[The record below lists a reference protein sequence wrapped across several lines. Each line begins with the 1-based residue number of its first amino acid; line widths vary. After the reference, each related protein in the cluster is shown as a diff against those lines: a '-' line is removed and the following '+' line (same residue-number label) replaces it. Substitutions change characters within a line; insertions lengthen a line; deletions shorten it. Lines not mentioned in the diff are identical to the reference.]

1 MSQRFAGRARLLS
14 STAAALAL
22 MGGVA
27 HAQATAPGVS
37 PNQTVPAQVE
47 EEGEATQ
54 VDEIVVTGIRRA
66 IEASI
71 SAKANNTSIVEVVS
85 AEDIGK
91 LPDVSIA
98 ESLARLPGVT
108 SQRLDGRSQAISIRG
123 LGPDFTTAL
132 LNGRELVTTGD
143 NRGVEFDQFPSELL
157 SSVVVYK
164 TPDAALIGQGLG
176 GTVDLRTIRPLAYG
190 RQAIALNYRYEWND
204 IGALNSGT
212 TDHGQR
218 YSLSYID
225 QFADDTIG
233 IALGYAHMSSPYQSE
248 RFNSWGYP
256 TIEIGDDRYGETLV
270 PDGPRTVR
278 PGYEEEIGQLVIG
291 GVKPYVM
298 SSELER
304 DGYMG
309 VLEWR
314 PNDRFRTVVDAF
326 YSEFENTQVLRGIE
340 FPLQW
345 GGLGEFPVRNGGA
358 TPPVLGGCELTGN
371 AVVSGV
377 CRPAPVL
384 QPGNT
389 VIEDGLI
396 VAGTFNN
403 VKGVVRN
410 DINTR
415 DSNVLA
421 LGWNTEFVAN
431 EDWTLGLDV
440 NYSKVERNDIVL
452 ETLAGTGRNTVGAMD
467 TLDFRI
473 NEDGIVQFTGRL
485 DYADPNLI
493 LLTSSQ
499 GWGSDVVPEGQDG
512 YLNTPSI
519 EDEIKA
525 VRLTAR
531 RELHQSPFSSIDF
544 GVNLSEREKSFVND
558 QYYLRIPSAGSVAV
572 PSEFLLEPTDL
583 GYLGISQVLSYDAL
597 GLVNSGFY
605 DQIRNPN
612 SDVVSG
618 NWTVT
623 EKVSTAYVKANIDH
637 DLAGMPLTGNVGM
650 QFVYTDQSSTGFS
663 ARQAGPGVSESIAVE
678 GGAEYLEILPS
689 ANFIL
694 EVGDDLFARLAVS
707 RTLARPRMDDMRA
720 SRNYSF
726 NVNNN
731 TPLARPDLNSPWG
744 GGGGNP
750 ELMPYIADVADISI
764 EKYFANRRG
773 YVSLAGF
780 YKHLE
785 TYVFNRNQIFDF
797 TGYPTGGEIP
807 VINQG
812 VIGAPDNG
820 NGGYIQGV
828 EFSLSMPLEMVT
840 PALEGFGFFVSASYT
855 DSEVQPDETQAPTT
869 LPGLSETVANATA
882 YYERYGFQARV
893 SARYRSDFLGE
904 VAGFGNGRTLRSVGE
919 ETVVDAQIGY
929 EFQSGPAEGL
939 SILAQVNNLTD
950 EPFYTFENGDERRII
965 DHQSYGRTFLVG
977 LNYRF

>member
-27 HAQATAPGVS
+27 HAQSTAPGVS
-37 PNQTVPAQVE
+37 PNQTVPSQVE
-47 EEGEATQ
+47 QEGEATE
-54 VDEIVVTGIRRA
+54 VDEIVVTGIRA
-66 IEASI
+66 AVEASI

-176 GTVDLRTIRPLAYG
+176 GTVDLRTIRPLAFG
-190 RQAIALNYRYEWND
+190 RQAVALNYRYEWND

-212 TDHGQR
+212 TDHGER
-218 YSLSYID
+218 YSISYID

-233 IALGYAHMSSPYQSE
+233 LALGYAHMSSPYQSE
-248 RFNSWGYP
+248 RFNAWGYP
-256 TIEIGDDRYGETLV
+256 TIDIGDDRYGQTLV
-270 PDGPRTVR
+270 AGGPRTVR
-278 PGYEEEIGQLVIG
+278 PGYSEEIGQLVIG

-298 SSELER
+298 SSELKR

-314 PNDRFRTVVDAF
+314 PNDRFRTVFDAF

-345 GGLGEFPVRNGGA
+345 GDLARD
-358 TPPVLGGCELTGN
+358 
-371 AVVSGV
+371 VSGQPILNAAGGQA
-377 CRPAPVL
+377 RPAPTL
-384 QPGNT
+384 QPT
-389 VIEDGLI
+389 TTIEDGLI

-452 ETLAGTGRNTVGAMD
+452 ETLAGTGRNTVGATD

-473 NEDGIVQFTGRL
+473 NEDGVVQFTSRL
-485 DYADPNLI
+485 NYADPNSI
-493 LLTSSQ
+493 FLTSSQ
-499 GWGSDVVPEGQDG
+499 GWGQDVIPGGQDG
-512 YLNTPSI
+512 YMNTPSI

-525 VRLTAR
+525 VRVTAR

-544 GVNLSEREKSFVND
+544 GVNYSEREKSFVND
-558 QYYLRIPSAGSVAV
+558 QFYLRIPGRGSPTV
-572 PSEFLLEPTDL
+572 PAEFLLAPTDL
-583 GYLGISQVLSYDAL
+583 GYLGISEVLSYDAL

-605 DQIRNPN
+605 DLVRNPN
-612 SDVVSG
+612 ADVVSG

-623 EKVSTAYVKANIDH
+623 EKVSTAYIKANIDH
-637 DLAGMPLTGNVGM
+637 DFMGRPLTGNVGM
-650 QFVYTDQSSTGFS
+650 QFVYTDQSSSGFS
-663 ARQAGPGVSESIAVE
+663 ARQAGAGVSESIAVE

-773 YVSLAGF
+773 YVSLAAF

-785 TYVFNRNQIFDF
+785 SYVFNRNQIFDF
-797 TGYPTGGEIP
+797 TGYPTGGVVP

-812 VIGAPDNG
+812 IVGAPDNG
-820 NGGYIQGV
+820 NGGYIQGA
-828 EFSLSMPLEMVT
+828 EFSLSMPLEIVT